1 MLNRSGSRMKDYNRM
16 GTVRSD
22 SSRGSKRF
30 KFRPKVGK
38 NNAITQTDK
47 KAFEVNF
54 MDIKIK

>member
-1 MLNRSGSRMKDYNRM
+1 MKDYNRM

-54 MDIKIK
+54 TDIIIQ